1 MAVRVDTPSEEM
13 LKARLRNGGVISP
26 RVRVSEMQR
35 ARLLGAAVLVVEE
48 LGWSRVTV
56 AGIAARA
63 RVSRR
68 TFYDLFA
75 DREDCLLAVCEDTSS
90 RIATEIVA
98 ASAGGHKNLAWRERV
113 RTGLWV
119 ILSFL
124 DREPEL
130 ARFCVVQSTRGGRRV
145 LEWREALLSRLT
157 DVVQQGALQG
167 GARGAQVPSLTAEG
181 SVGAV
186 LAILHRRLSGAD
198 ECEPLTGLLGSLMSL
213 IVLPYQ
219 GAAAA
224 RSERTRPIPSP
235 VAKAT
240 SSARAASNSY
250 RGGHDPLRDI
260 PMRLTYR
267 TALVLQ
273 AVAEYPGA
281 SNRAVGEAA
290 DIYDQG
296 QISKLLGRLEGL
308 GLIENTSGNDHK
320 PTGEPNAWR
329 LTRLGERVTQQLSLN
344 SHLQQQAVP

>member
-1 MAVRVDTPSEEM
+1 M
-13 LKARLRNGGVISP
+13 
-26 RVRVSEMQR
+26 
-35 ARLLGAAVLVVEE
+35 
-48 LGWSRVTV
+48 
-56 AGIAARA
+56 
-63 RVSRR
+63 
-68 TFYDLFA
+68 
-75 DREDCLLAVCEDTSS
+75 
-90 RIATEIVA
+90 
-98 ASAGGHKNLAWRERV
+98 
-113 RTGLWV
+113 

-186 LAILHRRLSGAD
+186 LAIIHRRLSSAD
-198 ECEPLTGLLGSLMSL
+198 EREPLTGLLGSLMSL

-219 GAAAA
+219 GPAAA
-224 RSERTRPIPSP
+224 RAERTRRPAPSP
-235 VAKAT
+235 AAKAT
-240 SSARAASNSY
+240 PSAQAPSNPYRADQ
-250 RGGHDPLRDI
+250 DPLRDI

-267 TALVLQ
+267 TARVLG
-273 AVAEYPGA
+273 AAAEHPGA

-329 LTRLGERVTQQLSLN
+329 LTRLGERVAQQLSLN
-344 SHLQQQAVP
+344 TPLQQQAAP